1 MQSSA
6 QHLNTLPQLMR
17 DVKKFIGPHIKM
29 ASELIGPFVNL
40 PAEVEGKVFVGE
52 GAHKY
57 GLCEDATYPEVS
69 RFHLLSQVDQS
80 NVSTSARCCSYIGAI
95 MDITYREAM
104 PLDLPVLVSME
115 RTLFA
120 DSPWS
125 MGQFREE
132 FSGIP
137 KTRYFLVALDSDK
150 QIVGYAGV
158 MVVASGVDADV
169 LTVAVLPEARRQGIA
184 RHFMDSLEKWSL
196 MRVAPSMILEVGVK
210 NSSAIALYESLGY
223 SIINT
228 RKNYYGPGL
237 DAHVMKKELS

>member
-1 MQSSA
+1 
-6 QHLNTLPQLMR
+6 
-17 DVKKFIGPHIKM
+17 
-29 ASELIGPFVNL
+29 
-40 PAEVEGKVFVGE
+40 
-52 GAHKY
+52 
-57 GLCEDATYPEVS
+57 
-69 RFHLLSQVDQS
+69 
-80 NVSTSARCCSYIGAI
+80 

-115 RTLFA
+115 RTLFS

-125 MGQFREE
+125 MGQFKEE

-137 KTRYFLVALDSDK
+137 KTRYFIIALDTDK

-158 MVVASGVDADV
+158 MVVACGVDADV
-169 LTVAVLPEARRQGIA
+169 LTVAVLPEARRRGIA

-196 MRVAPSMILEVGVK
+196 MRVAPSMILEVGVN
-210 NSSAIALYESLGY
+210 NSPAIALYESLGY

>member
-1 MQSSA
+1 MMNIS
-6 QHLNTLPQLMR
+6 
-17 DVKKFIGPHIKM
+17 
-29 ASELIGPFVNL
+29 
-40 PAEVEGKVFVGE
+40 
-52 GAHKY
+52 
-57 GLCEDATYPEVS
+57 
-69 RFHLLSQVDQS
+69 
-80 NVSTSARCCSYIGAI
+80 
-95 MDITYREAM
+95 YREAM

-115 RTLFA
+115 RKLFS

-125 MGQFREE
+125 MGQFKEE

-137 KTRYFLVALDSDK
+137 KTRYFIVALDSDK

-184 RHFMDSLEKWSL
+184 RHFMESLEKWAQ
-196 MRVAPSMILEVGVK
+196 MRVSPAMMLEVGVD
-210 NSSAIALYESLGY
+210 NTYAIALYESLGY

-237 DAHVMKKELS
+237 EAHVMRKELS